1 MRWMMAVKGPM
12 MSWQKAASL
21 IVSLGTVIALTA
33 CDSGDILPGTRLAVF
48 SADQGLLTQGQV
60 DPVQLTAPTQNSAWA
75 MNGGSATNAN
85 YHLAIAGSP
94 QQQWSSDIGAPENAR
109 QKMTAQPIIANGLVY
124 AMDAVMNVSAHT
136 LSGGGLVWRVN
147 VADPTEA
154 SSTFGGGLAYAD
166 GRIFVTTGDAEMYAL
181 SSQTGRALWRSTL
194 AGPARSGP
202 TYANGN
208 LYVQTLNNQSQAFAA
223 ANGRALWTHVGLPEV
238 TSLVGG
244 GSPTVQG
251 DYVYVAYSSGEV
263 YALNA
268 RTGQEI
274 WSDIIPSRS
283 PSSGRLQLEVADIQA
298 LPVLDRGVLFVVSN
312 GGRSIAYDSING
324 RVLWQADAGGTQT
337 PALGQG
343 HIFMVTNG
351 GTALALDRNTGR
363 ATWIKDLG
371 TNANRSGAKKI
382 EWYGPMLAG
391 NRLLF
396 ASNQGKLVALSPFD
410 GRLLGEL
417 SLSGGVVAAPVVAQG
432 TMVFLTQRADLSA
445 YR

>member
-1 MRWMMAVKGPM
+1 MFG
-12 MSWQKAASL
+12 QKVGSL
-21 IVSLGTVIALTA
+21 IACISALIALSA
-33 CDSGDILPGTRLAVF
+33 CQTSEVLPGTRLAVF
-48 SADQGLLTQGQV
+48 SADQSLLTQGQI
-60 DPVQLTAPTQNSAWA
+60 DPVQLTAPTPNSAWS
-75 MNGGSATNAN
+75 MSGGSATHAN

-94 QQQWSSDIGAPENAR
+94 QQQWSADIGDPENSR
-109 QKMTAQPIIANGLVY
+109 QKITAQPIMANGLVY
-124 AMDAVMNVSAHT
+124 AMDAAMNVSAHG
-136 LSGGGLVWRVN
+136 LDSGQLVWRVN
-147 VADPTEA
+147 VADPTEP
-154 SSTFGGGLAYAD
+154 SSTFGGGLAYGD

-181 SSQTGRALWRSTL
+181 SSQTGRAIWRSKL
-194 AGPARSGP
+194 AGPSRSGP

-208 LYVQTLNNQSQAFAA
+208 LYVQTLNNKSQAFAA
-223 ANGRALWTHVGLPEV
+223 ANGRTLWTHVGLPEI

-274 WSDIIPSRS
+274 WSDIVPSLS
-283 PSSGRLQLEVADIQA
+283 PSTGRLQLEVSDIQA
-298 LPVLDRGVLFVVSN
+298 LTVLDRGVLFVVSN
-312 GGRSIAYDSING
+312 GGRTMAYDSMNG
-324 RVLWQADAGGTQT
+324 RLLWQADAGGTQT
-337 PALGQG
+337 PALGQS

-351 GTALALDRNTGR
+351 GTALALDRDTGR

-371 TNANRSGAKKI
+371 TNATRSGARKI

-391 NRLLF
+391 NRLMF
-396 ASNQGKLVALSPFD
+396 ASSQGKLVALSPFD

-417 SLSGGVVAAPVVAQG
+417 SLNGGVVAAPAVAQG
-432 TMVFLTQRADLSA
+432 TMVFLTKRANLSA